1 MQLTKHHGLGNDF
14 LICLTHEEPDE
25 VSALAR
31 RLCDRRTGIGA
42 DGLIVGLPGSDGA
55 DLSMLLHN
63 ADGSFAEMSGN
74 GIRCLAQALA
84 MNNQTGAASF
94 EIDTGGGRR
103 HVEIDGDG
111 PEAQI
116 TVNMGS
122 VGPGPGVHD
131 EIVNDLEHSM
141 SATADLGNPHLV
153 VVVDDCFTVDMSDLG
168 SRYEALYPDG
178 INIEVI
184 SVTDGASDKLDMVVW
199 ERGVGVSSA
208 CGTGAVA
215 AAVRAHQW
223 DLVQDEV
230 RVQMPGGLVQVFVAK
245 EPMLTGPAQYVG
257 AIEVSA

>member
-1 MQLTKHHGLGNDF
+1 
-14 LICLTHEEPDE
+14 
-25 VSALAR
+25 
-31 RLCDRRTGIGA
+31 
-42 DGLIVGLPGSDGA
+42 
-55 DLSMLLHN
+55 MLLHN

-131 EIVNDLEHSM
+131 EIVNDLGHSM

-153 VVVDDCFTVDMSDLG
+153 VVVDDCLTVDMSDLG

-230 RVQMPGGLVQVFVAK
+230 RVQMPGGSVQVFVGK

>member
-1 MQLTKHHGLGNDF
+1 M
-14 LICLTHEEPDE
+14 
-25 VSALAR
+25 
-31 RLCDRRTGIGA
+31 
-42 DGLIVGLPGSDGA
+42 
-55 DLSMLLHN
+55 
-63 ADGSFAEMSGN
+63 
-74 GIRCLAQALA
+74 
-84 MNNQTGAASF
+84 
-94 EIDTGGGRR
+94 
-103 HVEIDGDG
+103 
-111 PEAQI
+111 
-116 TVNMGS
+116 NMGS

-131 EIVNDLEHSM
+131 EIVNDLGHSM

-230 RVQMPGGLVQVFVAK
+230 RVQMPGGLVQVFVGK

>member
-1 MQLTKHHGLGNDF
+1 
-14 LICLTHEEPDE
+14 
-25 VSALAR
+25 
-31 RLCDRRTGIGA
+31 
-42 DGLIVGLPGSDGA
+42 
-55 DLSMLLHN
+55 
-63 ADGSFAEMSGN
+63 MSGN

-230 RVQMPGGLVQVFVAK
+230 RVQMPGGSVQVFVGK